1 MIDLDKI
8 LDAQNTWQIALLQN
22 DQKVREIASE
32 SLLKCAE
39 AISILLVNLKQIGY
53 EWAYV
58 EKLPGEVVDRNI
70 SAIKKVTSSPIP
82 PILIMFWKQI
92 GSVTLV
98 DLEHYRHL
106 DFWKEQQITG
116 SLGFCDGL
124 FLYPCDDEWASF
136 VGDDYQDW
144 QEYKEPEEIS
154 YLLTLS
160 PDGYHKDNIS
170 GGAPYGVYAEPS
182 WKPTWQNYSWPGY
195 KHPIS
200 APTHPPDFLSYLR
213 TAILECAGFPG
224 FLGLPAFE
232 SIKERLLKGVPL
244 F

>member
-1 MIDLDKI
+1 MIEIDKI
-8 LDAQNTWQIALLQN
+8 LDAQITWQFALSS
-22 DQKVREIASE
+22 DDRKIPEIASE

-53 EWAYV
+53 EWASA

-70 SAIKKVTSSPIP
+70 SAIQKATSSPIP
-82 PILIMFWKQI
+82 QILALFWKTV
-92 GSVTLV
+92 GSVSLV
-98 DLEHYRHL
+98 DLEQYRHI

-124 FLYPCDDEWASF
+124 FLFACDDEWTSF
-136 VGDDYQDW
+136 VREDYQDW
-144 QEYKEPEEIS
+144 QENKEPDEIN

-160 PDGYHKDNIS
+160 PDGFHKDNIS
-170 GGAPYGVYAEPS
+170 GGAPYGVYAESS
-182 WKPTWQNYSWPGY
+182 WKPIWQNYSWPGY
-195 KHPIS
+195 QHPIS
-200 APTHPPDFLSYLR
+200 ATTRSLDFLSYLR

-232 SIKERLLKGVPL
+232 PIKERLLKGVPL